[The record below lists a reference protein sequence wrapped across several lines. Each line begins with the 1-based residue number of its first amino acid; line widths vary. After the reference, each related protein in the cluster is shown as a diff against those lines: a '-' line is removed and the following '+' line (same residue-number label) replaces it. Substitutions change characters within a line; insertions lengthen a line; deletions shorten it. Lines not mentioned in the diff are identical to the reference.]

1 MLNFLQVIDK
11 HIPGVVLVAAVGGER
26 TAFNAGVRY
35 PVHRHGVVFHPTWL
49 KDINQATCSHVLKIT
64 HFMLTENRSEFIET
78 ENRGDRSIE
87 VL

>member
-1 MLNFLQVIDK
+1 MLNLLQVIDK

-35 PVHRHGVVFHPTWL
+35 PVHRQGVVFHPTWL
-49 KDINQATCSHVLKIT
+49 KDMRIVASSHVLNT
-64 HFMLTENRSEFIET
+64 TQFMLTENRSEFIET

>member
-1 MLNFLQVIDK
+1 MLNLLQMIDK
-11 HIPGVVLVAAVGGER
+11 HIPGAVLVAAVGGER

-35 PVHRHGVVFHPTWL
+35 PAHRHGVVFHPTWL
-49 KDINQATCSHVLKIT
+49 KEMSLVTSSHVLNKT
-64 HFMLTENRSEFIET
+64 QFMLTENRSEFIET